1 MEEVVI
7 TNFEGVYEPAEDSWL
22 ISRHIP
28 KFEGNVLEIG
38 CGTGIIS
45 IHLAQRGHQV
55 TAIDLNPKAIQAT
68 IFNAKNNNVNIEV
81 LEGDLF
87 NPVKNRKFDIIV
99 SNPPYLPPTDEYNN
113 PELALAVE
121 GGPTGSEFT
130 INLLTQAK
138 KYLNPNGSIYMIL
151 SSRMKEFEVD
161 WQRKIVKQ
169 EKYFFER
176 LNLFHFF

>member
-81 LEGDLF
+81 LEGDLLIRL
-87 NPVKNRKFDIIV
+87 KI
-99 SNPPYLPPTDEYNN
+99 
-113 PELALAVE
+113 
-121 GGPTGSEFT
+121 G
-130 INLLTQAK
+130 NLT
-138 KYLNPNGSIYMIL
+138 
-151 SSRMKEFEVD
+151 
-161 WQRKIVKQ
+161 
-169 EKYFFER
+169 
-176 LNLFHFF
+176 

>member
-1 MEEVVI
+1 VEEIVI

-22 ISRHIP
+22 IARHIP
-28 KFEGNVLEIG
+28 KLQGNVLEIG
-38 CGTGIIS
+38 SGTGIIS
-45 IHLAQRGHQV
+45 IHLAKKGYQV
-55 TAIDLNPKAIQAT
+55 TAIDLNPKAVEAT
-68 IFNAKNNNVNIEV
+68 KFNARNNNVNIEV
-81 LEGDLF
+81 LEGNMFD
-87 NPVKNRKFDIIV
+87 PVKSRKFDLIV
-99 SNPPYLPPTDEYNN
+99 SNPPYLPPTDEYND

-130 INLLTQAK
+130 ISLLTQAK

-161 WQRKIVKQ
+161 WKRTIIRQ

-176 LNLFHFF
+176 LNLVHFF